1 VSNHADERA
10 ERIRREVTS
19 WAGVTTAAGEH
30 GETDFV
36 MDGRSIGHVHGGHQA
51 DIPYPRRIRDEL
63 VAAGRTG
70 PHHVYPDS
78 GWTTLYI
85 RADADAEAAIDL
97 LRINYDRIAQRAEAR
112 SVMPLP
118 PTIHTPDN
126 VPRSRGARRAHRSSR
141 A

>member
-1 VSNHADERA
+1 MVPATSSDAARREA
-10 ERIRREVTS
+10 WIRREVTA
-19 WAGVTTAAGEH
+19 WPGVDTQSGDF

-36 MDGRSIGHVHGGHQA
+36 VRGRSIGHVHGGHQA

-85 RADADAEAAIDL
+85 RHDRDARTAVEL
-97 LRINYDRIAQRAEAR
+97 LRLNYDRVTAR
-112 SVMPLP
+112 QSTRHLQ
-118 PTIHTPDN
+118 
-126 VPRSRGARRAHRSSR
+126 AR
-141 A
+141 